1 MRTIA
6 RRLPIATA
14 VLMALVGA
22 GFMRPRPAAAQEVV
36 RVTPVPSAR
45 DPDPWFGRDKA
56 LHFGAS
62 AALAL
67 GGYGATALGT
77 DDVGHRL
84 GVAAAVALGAG
95 ITKEIVDHAT
105 GGDPSLR
112 DLTWDV
118 LGTASGLLVAWL
130 LDRFVF

>member
-1 MRTIA
+1 MLSPRSPPLA
-6 RRLPIATA
+6 RPTLPA
-14 VLMALVGA
+14 V
-22 GFMRPRPAAAQEVV
+22 AAAALLGLALAWAPDAHGQD
-36 RVTPVPSAR
+36 PAR

-62 AALAL
+62 AAIAL
-67 GGYGATALGT
+67 GAYGTSGLITSDERTRVGAATG
-77 DDVGHRL
+77 
-84 GVAAAVALGAG
+84 VALGAG
-95 ITKEIVDHAT
+95 VAKEIADRYT

-118 LGTASGLLVAWL
+118 VGTATGVLVAWL